1 MQATPTI
8 AIELPQ
14 LLYQR
19 LQRLAELTR
28 RPLEKL
34 VVQTLEA
41 NVPSLPE
48 NLSPS
53 IRQTLLDLELLDDD
67 ALWQVAYSTIAPT
80 QHQKYSRLLE
90 KNRLKT
96 LSHTEQMTLERL
108 YQEAQ
113 CHTIR
118 KGYAFVL
125 LKWRGYPV
133 PTLAELELKAG

>member
-8 AIELPQ
+8 AIELP
-14 LLYQR
+14 LSLYQR
-19 LQRLAELTR
+19 LQRLAEVTR

-48 NLSPS
+48 NLSPL
-53 IRQTLLDLELLDDD
+53 IRETLLALELLDDE
-67 ALWQVAYSTIAPT
+67 ALWQVAYSTINPK
-80 QHQKYSRLLE
+80 QQRKYSRLLE

-96 LSHTEQMTLERL
+96 LTNAEQLLLEQL
-108 YQEAQ
+108 YQESQ
-113 CHTIR
+113 QHTIR

-125 LKWRGYPV
+125 LKWRGYSL
-133 PTLAELELKAG
+133 PTVAELEVKTS

>member
-8 AIELPQ
+8 AIELPPS
-14 LLYQR
+14 LYQR

-48 NLSPS
+48 NLSPL
-53 IRQTLLDLELLDDD
+53 IRETLLALELLDDE
-67 ALWQVAYSTIAPT
+67 ALWQVAYSTINLK
-80 QHQKYSRLLE
+80 QQRKYSRLLE

-96 LSHTEQMTLERL
+96 LTNAEQLLLEQL
-108 YQEAQ
+108 YQESQ
-113 CHTIR
+113 QHTIR

-125 LKWRGYPV
+125 LNGRSI
-133 PTLAELELKAG
+133 ANEQ

>member
-8 AIELPQ
+8 AIELPPS
-14 LLYQR
+14 LYQR

-48 NLSPS
+48 NLSPL
-53 IRQTLLDLELLDDD
+53 IRETLLALELLDDE
-67 ALWQVAYSTIAPT
+67 ALWQVAYSTINLK
-80 QHQKYSRLLE
+80 QQRKYSRLLE

-96 LSHTEQMTLERL
+96 LTNAEQLLLEQL
-108 YQEAQ
+108 YQESQ
-113 CHTIR
+113 QHTIR

-125 LKWRGYPV
+125 LNGRSM
-133 PTLAELELKAG
+133 ANEQ

>member
-1 MQATPTI
+1 MQAAPTI

-48 NLSPS
+48 NLSPI
-53 IRQTLLDLELLDDD
+53 IRETLLDLEVLDDEI
-67 ALWQVAYSTIAPT
+67 LWQVAYSTISPK
-80 QHQKYSRLLE
+80 QQNKYSHLLQ

-96 LSHTEQMTLERL
+96 LNKTEQITLERL
-108 YQEAQ
+108 YQESQ
-113 CHTIR
+113 RHTIR

-125 LKWRGYPV
+125 LKWRGYSL
-133 PTLAELELKAG
+133 PTLAELELKTG